1 MRKGLF
7 IGINHYE
14 HINSLSGCENDAIE
28 MASILSAHASGS
40 PNFHRNVLTSSD
52 QVVSK
57 KKITSEIKNLFS
69 GESDVALLYFAGHGH
84 FDDNVDEGSLIPQN
98 FEDAEDGLRISDI
111 LFWASKAT
119 GIKNKIIILDCCQAG
134 SAGQNSQM
142 KGNPSLLADGM
153 TILTACK
160 KDEYAQEKGGHGVF
174 TGLLIQALQ
183 GGAADVLGNITPGSM
198 YAFVDSALGPWQQ
211 RPVFKTNVSSFISLK
226 EMAPKVSLD
235 TLRNLPKWFPEAES
249 MYSLDPSY
257 EPDEKG
263 VFDEEK
269 GKIFAQLQ
277 NCNRHSLVEPV
288 DAEHMYY
295 AAMNSTGCRLTVLGN
310 YYRELAIGEKI

>member
-7 IGINHYE
+7 IGVNQYE
-14 HINSLSGCENDAIE
+14 HITPLSGCENDAIE
-28 MASILSAHASGS
+28 MASVLSTHASGS

-57 KKITSEIKNLFS
+57 KKISAEIKNLFS
-69 GESDVALLYFAGHGH
+69 GECDVALLYFAGHGH
-84 FDDNVDEGSLIPQN
+84 FDDNVDEGAIIAQD
-98 FEDAEDGLRISDI
+98 FEDAEDGIRISDI
-111 LFWASKAT
+111 LGWARKAT

-134 SAGQNSQM
+134 SAGQITQM
-142 KGNPSLLADGM
+142 KGNPSLLVDGM

-183 GGAADVLGNITPGSM
+183 GGAADILGNITPGSM

-211 RPVFKTNVSSFISLK
+211 RPVFKTNVSNFISLK
-226 EMAPKVSLD
+226 EMAPKVPLD

-249 MYSLDPSY
+249 LYALDPSY
-257 EPDEKG
+257 EPDEKA
-263 VFDEEK
+263 VFDEEN

-277 NCNRHSLVEPV
+277 SCNRHSLVEPV

-310 YYRELAIGEKI
+310 YYRELAISENI